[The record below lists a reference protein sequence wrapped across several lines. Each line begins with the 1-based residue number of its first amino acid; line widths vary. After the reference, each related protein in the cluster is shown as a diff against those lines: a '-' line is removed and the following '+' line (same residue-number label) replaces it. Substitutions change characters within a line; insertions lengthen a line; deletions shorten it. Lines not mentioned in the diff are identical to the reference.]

1 VAGEPIMRIG
11 SLKTIIV
18 GAALSLSSM
27 LVASQESAH
36 FVLPEFSCDRTPLF
50 IRNIDVFEG
59 GGQYKGRDVMIVDG
73 FITRIEWTGEMR
85 VPKGVRVLDAD
96 GAVMIPGFVD
106 AHAHFVFPG
115 AMGSRKRDPVQDA
128 LTFGRQMLAG
138 GVTSA
143 RIHLDTIEHG
153 KLLLALS
160 QNDCAPMPRLQL
172 GGPAFIPGTGDRPEA
187 PVWDVTGVED
197 ARTKVR
203 LEHGAGFR
211 WIAIHDAHKFP
222 DDARAAIVDTARQLG
237 MRILASGWSPDE
249 VASSLALQPDT
260 LDYLETSPAPE
271 YEEATLKQ
279 IRSRRPQLIWVVR
292 LGIHERFRAYQ
303 ENPSLIEDPEN
314 YEFFDADTA
323 DELRAAVQKAVA
335 DRGSEHSK
343 RMDAAY
349 PTMARKFEQA
359 IEDGGFLAMGTDAGS
374 PAQFHRNAMWWEI
387 NAWVSH
393 GVRLDEALSYASSGG
408 ARALRDPTVGKLEVG
423 MRADFQICP
432 QAIWNPRRPVRFSE
446 CVVYRAGVRQPKSR

>member
-1 VAGEPIMRIG
+1 MRIH
-11 SLKTIIV
+11 SLSSIV
-18 GAALSLSSM
+18 ACAALSLGSVM
-27 LVASQESAH
+27 AASQEPAP
-36 FVLPEFSCDRTPLF
+36 FVLPKFACDRTPLY

-59 GGQYKGRDVMIVDG
+59 GGQYKGRDVLITDG
-73 FITRIEWTGEMR
+73 FITKVTWTGEMKP
-85 VPKGVRVLDAD
+85 PKGARVLDAG

-115 AMGSRKRDPVQDA
+115 NVDGRKRDAVQDA

-143 RIHLDTIEHG
+143 RIHLDTVEHG

-160 QNDCAPMPRLQL
+160 KDECAPMPRLQVA
-172 GGPAFIPGTGDRPEA
+172 GPAFIPGTGNRPDA
-187 PVWDVTGVED
+187 PVWDVIDVED
-197 ARTKVR
+197 ARTKVHR
-203 LEHGAGFR
+203 EHDAGFQ

-222 DDARAAIVDTARQLG
+222 DDVRAALVDTARRLG
-237 MRILASGWSPDE
+237 MHILASGWSPAE

-260 LDYLETSPAPE
+260 LDYLETSSAPE
-271 YEEATLKQ
+271 YDEATLKQ
-279 IRSRRPQLIWVVR
+279 IRAQNPQLIWVVR
-292 LGIHERFRAYQ
+292 LGIHERYRAYQ
-303 ENPSLIEDPEN
+303 ANPSLIEDPEN
-314 YEFFDADTA
+314 FEFFDADTA

-359 IEDGGFLAMGTDAGS
+359 IRDGGLLAMGTDVGS

-387 NAWVSH
+387 NAWVKH
-393 GVRLDEALSYASSGG
+393 GVPLDEALLYASSGG
-408 ARALRDPTVGKLEVG
+408 ARALRDSTVGKLEAG

-432 QAIWNPRRPVRFSE
+432 QSIWNPRRPVRFSE
-446 CVVYRAGVRQPKSR
+446 CAVYRGGVRLEGPRTARTKS